1 MIPDTT
7 RLTWLRSDTV
17 PPMQAHQVD
26 PRDEGWEVKSP
37 LYRVYFSRPRNGGWE
52 SDERE
57 LDAADVSEAI
67 CWAEENS
74 DGRDYVLYAVVPDEG
89 GRVGL
94 IRMYGSDPTA
104 QPQNSR

>member
-7 RLTWLRSDTV
+7 LLTWLRSDTV

-26 PRDEGWEVKSP
+26 PRDEGWEVKSR
-37 LYRVYFSRPRNGGWE
+37 LYRVYFWRPRNGGWE

-67 CWAEENS
+67 CWAE
-74 DGRDYVLYAVVPDEG
+74 
-89 GRVGL
+89 
-94 IRMYGSDPTA
+94 
-104 QPQNSR
+104 